1 VTKQKLVRSWN
12 MLAALATIAI
22 PFGATSGG
30 SSAMTP
36 AEPAAALDTGTVSGA
51 PLGLALAMLSDEAR
65 ARLGLSRATRGV
77 LVIRV
82 APDSRAAKS
91 GLRSGDVIVKLGAQ
105 PVATPAELTAKL
117 DAAKAAKQ
125 QAVPLLVM
133 RDRTIYYVALDLGA
147 A

>member
-1 VTKQKLVRSWN
+1 MAKQKLVRSRR
-12 MLAALATIAI
+12 MLTALATTAI
-22 PFGATSGG
+22 LLAAALDG
-30 SSAMTP
+30 SSAMSPTDS
-36 AEPAAALDTGTVSGA
+36 AIALDGGAVSSA
-51 PLGLALAMLSDEAR
+51 PFGLALAILSDDAR
-65 ARLGLSRATRGV
+65 TRLGLSRGTQGV
-77 LVIRV
+77 LVMRV

-105 PVATPAELTAKL
+105 AVATPAELTAKL